1 MLKQKAI
8 AKKIVV
14 LFLTLSL
21 VLSFAITAY
30 GAEVDWNFMNWNKLD
45 YGIYWYGHGNVPYK
59 FVEGQQN
66 PAFDP
71 SKPTVIYIHGWQPFY
86 TMAKHRESFFCYDRD
101 SADSWID
108 AGWNVGV
115 FYWNQFSDELSV
127 EDAEAK
133 IWTSNGTRGMRWRKS
148 DGSYSTEGAPDMD
161 AASLLYT
168 EYIKAMKGYQ
178 GDNIRIVGHSLGSQ
192 MAIRLTK
199 MISDNVDMGNITQEL
214 LPKRVALLDPYFS
227 NLPKAYLGKKW
238 TGEVAREYVRNLID
252 TKNIPFELYKSSYLT
267 CGIAGDKNREL
278 EKMCAYS
285 DMRPLFDEFIQQI
298 EKHYAAKYTYF
309 TSYAFDPP
317 KEYISGAESGN
328 YSASSKTSDLRTAQM
343 VGPTYMWTQSEGMYT
358 DDPSDDA
365 YARVSD
371 SGEYTP
377 VTDMN
382 INMTQ
387 ITLTQGEYEKL
398 KTAIIP
404 NNATNKLVLWSSANP
419 GIADVYVDG
428 TIKGKSAGKTVI
440 SAETADGQI
449 IKVCEVTVE

>member
-1 MLKQKAI
+1 MIQKRSARKLI
-8 AKKIVV
+8 A
-14 LFLTLSL
+14 LFLTLS
-21 VLSFAITAY
+21 VIFSFTAIAY
-30 GAEVDWNFMNWNKLD
+30 AAEVDWNFMNWNKLD
-45 YGIYWYGHGNVPYK
+45 YGFYWYGQGNVPYK

-86 TMAKHRESFFCYDRD
+86 TLAKHRESFFCYNRD
-101 SADSWID
+101 AADEWIN

-133 IWTSNGTRGMRWRKS
+133 IWTPKGTRGMRWRKS
-148 DGSYSTEGAPDMD
+148 DGSYSTEGSPDTD
-161 AASLLYT
+161 AASLLYS
-168 EYIKAMKGYQ
+168 EYIKAMQGYQ

-199 MISDNVDMGNITQEL
+199 MISDNVDAGNIKNEL

-227 NLPKAYLGKKW
+227 NLPKEYLGKKW
-238 TGEVAREYVRNLID
+238 TGEVSREYVQSLIA
-252 TKNIPFELYKSSYLT
+252 TKNIPFELYKSSSLT

-285 DMRPLFDEFIQQI
+285 DMQPLFDDFIQQI

-317 KEYISGAESGN
+317 QEYISGAASGN
-328 YSASSKTSDLRTAQM
+328 PSPSSKTSDLRTAQM
-343 VGPTYMWTQSEGMYT
+343 VGPTYMWTQSKGMYT
-358 DDPSDDA
+358 DDSGDDA
-365 YARVSD
+365 YDRLSD
-371 SGEYTP
+371 SGEYTA
-377 VTDMN
+377 VTEMN
-382 INMTQ
+382 IDQSQ
-387 ITLTQGEYEKL
+387 IILKQGEYEKL
-398 KTAIIP
+398 KLTIIP
-404 NNATNKLVLWSSANP
+404 ENATNKLVLWSSSDP

-428 TIKGKSAGKTVI
+428 TIKGRTAGKTVI
-440 SAETADGQI
+440 TAVTADGQI
-449 IKVCEVTVE
+449 TRVCEVTVE